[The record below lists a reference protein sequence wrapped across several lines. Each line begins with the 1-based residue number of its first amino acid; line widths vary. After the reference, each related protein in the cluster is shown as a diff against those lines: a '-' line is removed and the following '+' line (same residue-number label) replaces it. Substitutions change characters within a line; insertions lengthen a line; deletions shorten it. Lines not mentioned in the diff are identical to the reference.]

1 MKKSVLIISASLG
14 VGLAGLAVA
23 QTPLAT
29 RTKPALDS
37 NQRIQNGE
45 QAMEQIKVAPIPQE
59 ILEQAA
65 KQRSGDYGKLNRPAI
80 ASGQIQKAWD
90 KAGNEQGVF
99 VREECEACVYQV
111 RLREFMST
119 AIQLPDNAIITKA
132 DLGDQS
138 MFTLQTRSAN
148 TLAVMPKASGVDSS
162 LTVYTEDNR
171 VFTFYLRGEG
181 VNSKNIPDLLYRIT
195 ARREARPSF
204 VSFFGKNQDGSTAN
218 PEDLSA
224 LASQANTDPAQNPA
238 GKEDYVKTITFD
250 PAKLRGWGD
259 YKLWGDKE
267 LKPEIVYRDDYFTY
281 IKYGERLSEVDLPTA
296 YVVNDQY
303 DELVNSRLVGDTYI
317 IESTKRLITLKSG
330 KKYMCIEYKGDR

>member
-65 KQRSGDYGKLNRPAI
+65 KQRSGDYGKLKRPAI

-90 KAGNEQGVF
+90 QSGNEEGVV
-99 VREECEACVYQV
+99 VREECETCVYKM
-111 RLREFMST
+111 RLREFMTT
-119 AIQLPDNAIITKA
+119 AIQLPDNAVITKA
-132 DLGDQS
+132 DLGDES
-138 MFTLQTRSAN
+138 MFGLETRSTN

-162 LTVYTEDNR
+162 LTVYTEDGR

-195 ARREARPSF
+195 ARREVRPSF
-204 VSFFGKNQDGSTAN
+204 VSFFGTSQNTSSN
-218 PEDLSA
+218 PEDLNA
-224 LASQANTDPAQNPA
+224 LAEQATTAASQNSNA
-238 GKEDYVKTITFD
+238 KEDYVKNVAFD

-281 IKYGERLSEVDLPTA
+281 IKYGDRFTEVDLPTA

-317 IESTKRLITLKSG
+317 IESTNRLITLKSG